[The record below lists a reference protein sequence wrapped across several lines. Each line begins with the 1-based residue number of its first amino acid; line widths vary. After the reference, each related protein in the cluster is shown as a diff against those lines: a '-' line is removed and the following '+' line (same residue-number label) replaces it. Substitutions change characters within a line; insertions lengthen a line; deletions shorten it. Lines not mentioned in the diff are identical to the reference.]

1 MPSDEQKQP
10 AKSGKVEEVDDREE
24 DDEVAKSD
32 LEGGEDHAPTE
43 GGKKKRKRKG
53 KGKVTQALNNVIST
67 ATGGK
72 GKDKIPQVLVD
83 AVVQAVNAQGGVVRD
98 DLADA
103 GPSTSTVVAA
113 PSGRKPVTD
122 EEARKAL
129 EISKAVDVLQGKTG
143 IGGKNAKEM
152 GEYKFWKTQPVVKF
166 GEQLSGD
173 DGPIEP
179 SMPPEQVRQDPYQL
193 PTNFVWSQI
202 DMEDP
207 EQKREVFE
215 LLSLHYV
222 EDKDAAFRFKY
233 SAEFLAWRNA
243 DRHSNRA
250 LTPPGYHKEWHI
262 GIRGLPN
269 NKLVGFISAIPLKLR
284 VRDNVLDCSEVN
296 WICIHKKLRSKRLAP
311 VLIKEVTRQ
320 CHLKGI
326 FQAIYTA
333 GAVLPT
339 PISTARYYH
348 RTLNIPKLVDVNF
361 TYVPRN
367 STFARMVRLAA
378 LPANTSLSG
387 LREMEERDL
396 DAVESLLGR
405 YLQRF
410 KMYPQYSKDE
420 VRHNLLSGR
429 GEGEIG
435 ADGIPG
441 RRSKQVV
448 WTYVVENPD
457 TGQITDFFSF
467 YSLPSTIIK
476 SNKHSLLEAAYLF
489 YYATDVALQDGA
501 EVENSIQRRLKGLI
515 GDAVILANNA
525 KFDVVNAMTLMDNWS
540 FLEDLKFGPGD
551 GYLNFYLYN
560 WRTQSLEG
568 HQALEASKGGGQGI
582 GRGLGV
588 VML

>member
-1 MPSDEQKQP
+1 MPSDERKQP
-10 AKSGKVEEVDDREE
+10 AKSAKIEEVDDHEE
-24 DDEVAKSD
+24 DDEVTKSEA
-32 LEGGEDHAPTE
+32 EGGEDHRPGEAS
-43 GGKKKRKRKG
+43 KKKRRQKG
-53 KGKVTQALNNVIST
+53 KGKIAQALSNVIST
-67 ATGGK
+67 AGG
-72 GKDKIPQVLVD
+72 GKDKDNISQGLVD
-83 AVVQAVNAQGGVVRD
+83 TVVQAANAQGGIVKD
-98 DLADA
+98 DLPDT
-103 GPSTSTVVAA
+103 GPSTSKIVAA
-113 PSGRKPVTD
+113 PGAKKLVT
-122 EEARKAL
+122 EEEVRKAL
-129 EISKAVDVLQGKTG
+129 EILKAVDVLQGKTG
-143 IGGKNAKEM
+143 LGGKNAKEM

-166 GEQLSGD
+166 GEQLSGE
-173 DGPIEP
+173 DGPIER
-179 SMPPEQVRQDPYQL
+179 SVPPEQVRQEPYQL
-193 PTNFVWSQI
+193 PMNFVWSQI
-202 DMEDP
+202 DMEGP

-222 EDKDAAFRFKY
+222 EDNNTAFRFKY
-233 SAEFLAWRNA
+233 SAEFLEW
-243 DRHSNRA
+243 A

-284 VRDNVLDCSEVN
+284 VRDNVLNCSEVN
-296 WICIHKKLRSKRLAP
+296 WICIHKKLRSNRLAP

-320 CHLKGI
+320 CHLKGV

-339 PISTARYYH
+339 PVSTARYYH

-367 STFARMVRLAA
+367 STLARMIRQAA
-378 LPANTSLSG
+378 VPPNTTIPG
-387 LREMEERDL
+387 LREMEDHDL
-396 DAVESLLGR
+396 DAVDSLISR

-410 KMYPQYSKDE
+410 KMAPQYSKE
-420 VRHNLLSGR
+420 EIRHNLLSGR

-441 RRSKQVV
+441 RRNGQVV

-457 TGQITDFFSF
+457 TRQITDFFSF

-476 SNKHSLLEAAYLF
+476 SPKYSLLEAAYLF
-489 YYATDVALQDGA
+489 YYATDVAFRSEA
-501 EVENSIQRRLKGLI
+501 EVETSIQQRLRELI
-515 GDAVILANNA
+515 GDAVVLANNA

-540 FLEDLKFGPGD
+540 FLTDLKFDPGD

-568 HQALEASKGGGQGI
+568 HEPLEESHGGGQGV
-582 GRGLGV
+582 GRGIGV